1 MRKELT
7 NKTVKTL
14 LDLITITLNT
24 IEENDI
30 DKAKEILQAIKTEL
44 NNYIQNK

>member
-7 NKTVKTL
+7 NKTAKTL
-14 LDLITITLNT
+14 LNLISITLNT